1 MCGRFTLDPD
11 KRFYPRFKITDA
23 VYDVKPRYNI
33 APGQFVGVIVSDGI
47 TNKLEPMRWGLI
59 PFWAKDPK
67 IGYKMINARV
77 ETLNSKA
84 SFKYAL
90 KKRRCIIPAS
100 GFYEW
105 KKSNGSKTPYYI
117 YSRNKDYLALAGL
130 YEIWKDPE
138 GRDLKTFTIIT
149 TTPVPIVADLH
160 NRMPLVLNKI
170 NEKDWLDPANEDVF
184 QVLMILQNTVSP
196 ELTKHAVSAQ
206 VNSPAFDSVELLK
219 KVSD

>member
-1 MCGRFTLDPD
+1 
-11 KRFYPRFKITDA
+11 
-23 VYDVKPRYNI
+23 
-33 APGQFVGVIVSDGI
+33 
-47 TNKLEPMRWGLI
+47 
-59 PFWAKDPK
+59 
-67 IGYKMINARV
+67 
-77 ETLNSKA
+77 
-84 SFKYAL
+84 
-90 KKRRCIIPAS
+90 
-100 GFYEW
+100 
-105 KKSNGSKTPYYI
+105 
-117 YSRNKDYLALAGL
+117 LAGL

>member
-77 ETLNSKA
+77 ESLNSKA

-149 TTPVPIVADLH
+149 TVAIPLVADLH
-160 NRMPLVLNKI
+160 NRMPLVLNKD
-170 NEKDWLDPANEDVF
+170 NENAWLDPANEDAAQALVT
-184 QVLMILQNTVSP
+184 LQNAKSP
-196 ELTKHAVSAQ
+196 NLTRHAVSSQ
-206 VNSPAFDSVELLK
+206 VNSPAFDSIELLK
-219 KVSD
+219 KVTG